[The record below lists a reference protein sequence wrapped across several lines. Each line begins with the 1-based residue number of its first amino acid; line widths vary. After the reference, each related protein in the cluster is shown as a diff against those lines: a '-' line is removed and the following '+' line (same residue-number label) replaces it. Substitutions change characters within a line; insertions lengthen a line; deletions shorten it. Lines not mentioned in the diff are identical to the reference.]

1 MIKKCVVCGKE
12 FDGKANSKY
21 CSEKCRETPVPIQKH
36 VGEHHWKLTITSA
49 YKKGKNIYAVC
60 KCDCGN
66 SCTVRYDCLISGNNK
81 SCGCECKKMQI
92 KPADLT
98 GKVNCYGCVAIK
110 QIGKDGVDY
119 LWLCRCSCGN
129 EFVARSYLFK
139 KTKSCGCAVQ
149 KSRQKNASLAHEV
162 LSNGV
167 EQGTSVVAIMPGKKL
182 LKNNTSGVTGVH
194 WAKGKNKW
202 VARIEFQGKNYYLGA
217 FVDKSDAIAVRKEA
231 EQAMFGNFLVW
242 FREEF
247 PDRWAVLEAARKKN
261 RAKKAE

>member
-1 MIKKCVVCGKE
+1 M
-12 FDGKANSKY
+12 
-21 CSEKCRETPVPIQKH
+21 
-36 VGEHHWKLTITSA
+36 
-49 YKKGKNIYAVC
+49 
-60 KCDCGN
+60 
-66 SCTVRYDCLISGNNK
+66 
-81 SCGCECKKMQI
+81 
-92 KPADLT
+92 
-98 GKVNCYGCVAIK
+98 
-110 QIGKDGVDY
+110 DY